1 MKTRRLITSVFLAS
15 VLLAGAATVAAQED
29 TTATIAFSDPN
40 KPGTLRV
47 ELMMADI
54 RITGADTKEVSV
66 RADIPLDD
74 GKSKRKNGLRSLG
87 GGSSY
92 RISEKDNV
100 VTLHSGDFPH
110 AHGMADLN
118 ITVPHN
124 TNIVLSVMHGGD
136 TRVSG
141 VSGNV
146 EISNQNGDMRLE
158 NLSGGVAADTMNG
171 GISATFAKLSEGN
184 AYSFA
189 SMNGEITIRV
199 PETTKASVRFR
210 AQVGEILTDFDES
223 QLVTKQEGTVVVG
236 DVNIPNPTPAPAP
249 KVEATV
255 SPKVEVS
262 VNGVR
267 VTTPRAPKP
276 PKPPFPSPG
285 GQVVTGTLNGGGPEI
300 IATTMRGTITFRKAN

>member
-1 MKTRRLITSVFLAS
+1 MKTRSFITPAFLAS
-15 VLLAGAATVAAQED
+15 VLFAGAATLAAQED
-29 TTATIAFSDPN
+29 STATIAFSDPN
-40 KPGTLRV
+40 KPGTLKV
-47 ELMMADI
+47 ELMLADI

-66 RADIPLDD
+66 RADMPLDD
-74 GKSKRKNGLRSLG
+74 GKPRRKNGLRSLG

-92 RISEKDNV
+92 RIVEKDNV
-100 VTLHSGDFPH
+100 VTLSSGDFPH
-110 AHGMADLN
+110 AHGMADLD

-141 VSGNV
+141 ISGDV
-146 EISNQNGDMRLE
+146 EVSNQNGDMRLE

-171 GISATFAKLSEGN
+171 EISATFAKLSEGK

-199 PETTKASVRFR
+199 PETAKASVRFR
-210 AQVGEILTDFDES
+210 AQVGEILTDFEEN
-223 QLVTKQEGTVVVG
+223 QLVTKQEGALVVG
-236 DVNIPNPTPAPAP
+236 SADADKTQKAAPAPA
-249 KVEATV
+249 VEATA
-255 SPKVEVS
+255 SPRVEVT
-262 VNGVR
+262 VDGVR
-267 VTTPRAPKP
+267 VRVPRP
-276 PKPPFPSPG
+276 PKPPFPSIG